1 MYLTKTSSY
10 KINRKEKKKKTK
22 IKELD
27 QNWRPVSLLKVDVEI
42 IPKALSKRLKN
53 VLPSRIAHNQPAY
66 VHGRF
71 ETKYSRMDQVKF
83 VEDSL

>member
-10 KINRKEKKKKTK
+10 KIGREKKKKGK
-22 IKELD
+22 DKRLD
-27 QNWRPVSLLKVDVEI
+27 QNWRPVSLLKVNIEI

-53 VLPSRIAHNQPAY
+53 VLPSLVSDNQPAY

-71 ETKYSRMDQVKF
+71 ERKYSRMDQVKF
-83 VEDSL
+83 VESSL

>member
-10 KINRKEKKKKTK
+10 KIGREKKKKDK
-22 IKELD
+22 DKRLD
-27 QNWRPVSLLKVDVEI
+27 QNWRPVSLLKVNIEI

-53 VLPSRIAHNQPAY
+53 VLPSLISDNQPAY

-71 ETKYSRMDQVKF
+71 ERKYSRMDQVKF
-83 VEDSL
+83 VEGSL